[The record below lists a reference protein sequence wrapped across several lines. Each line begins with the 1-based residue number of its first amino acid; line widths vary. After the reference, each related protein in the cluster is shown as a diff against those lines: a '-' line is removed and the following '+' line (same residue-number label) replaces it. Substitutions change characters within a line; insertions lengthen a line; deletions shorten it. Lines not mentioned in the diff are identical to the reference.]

1 MNKQQLIEQI
11 KKKRSFLCVGLDPV
25 LAKLPKHLLKYEN
38 PVLEFNKQ
46 LIDATTKVSPNLHMG
61 DEGVDLGA
69 LEQFSPCHVTTS
81 QPSPAL
87 VATSRAVFPYWGLR
101 PYG

>member
-1 MNKQQLIEQI
+1 RS
-11 KKKRSFLCVGLDPV
+11 KRDWSSDVCSSDLSGVSRAWTHV
-25 LAKLPKHLLKYEN
+25 LGA
-38 PVLEFNKQ
+38 VSKQ

-81 QPSPAL
+81 RPSPAL
-87 VATSRAVFPYWGLR
+87 VATSRAVFPYRSEERRVGTGCR
-101 PYG
+101 VRA